1 MTPASRDSV
10 LQAYQPFLEADLG
23 LRRRLFLSPKR
34 LEWRPRSGN
43 AVIVEVAQIE
53 RVSLLS
59 RPVWESLIPAALA
72 AIGFILAPAWPLRV
86 LISGVGL
93 LAVAACFLQKR
104 YALAVKT
111 RDGRLRRFDIGIGTR
126 RAPVV
131 QRIESVWDSL
141 RPALEEL
148 GIST

>member
-1 MTPASRDSV
+1 MNRASRNSV

-23 LRRRLFLSPKR
+23 LRRRILLSSKR
-34 LEWRPRSGN
+34 LEWRPRSGSP
-43 AVIVEVAQIE
+43 VIVEVAQIE
-53 RVSLLS
+53 SVSLLS
-59 RPVWESLIPAALA
+59 RRVWESLIPGALA
-72 AIGFILAPAWPLRV
+72 AIGFILAPAWPVRV
-86 LISGVGL
+86 LVAAIGM

-111 RDGRLRRFDIGIGTR
+111 RDGHLRRLDLGIGAR

-141 RPALEEL
+141 QPALREL
-148 GIST
+148 GIAT